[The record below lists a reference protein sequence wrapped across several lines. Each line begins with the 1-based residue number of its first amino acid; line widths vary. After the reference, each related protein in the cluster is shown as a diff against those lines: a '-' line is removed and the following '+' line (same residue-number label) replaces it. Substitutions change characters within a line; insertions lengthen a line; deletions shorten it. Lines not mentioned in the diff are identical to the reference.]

1 MVTLKSDRVE
11 VQIAEMGA
19 EIRKMTLDGK
29 DVMWSGDAAVWSS
42 VAPIMF
48 PICGGFKTDEYT
60 FEGKTY
66 HMQKHGFVR
75 TSVFQVEETGYGYAT
90 FLLSSSA
97 ETREQYPFDFD
108 LHVTYRLHGTALDI
122 TFRVDNWEQERTML
136 FAIGSHEAYATP
148 EGIEE
153 YDVIFPK
160 KETLRAYA
168 LNGNLLE
175 HEATTLLKDG
185 NVFPLFEKYFDVD
198 ALVFKDLKSRSA
210 TLRHRP
216 TGREIT
222 IDFPDKDYF
231 LIWHKYMSRYICL
244 EPWGGI
250 PSYVDEEQDLAK
262 KEGMRRL
269 PAGESYTVTH
279 TIRL

>member
-1 MVTLKSDRVE
+1 MVTLKNERVE
-11 VQIAEMGA
+11 VYINELGA

-29 DVMWSGDAAVWSS
+29 DVMWSGDAAVWSG

-48 PICGGFKTDEYT
+48 PICGGFKTNEYT

-66 HMQKHGFVR
+66 QMQKHGFVR
-75 TSVFQVEETGYGYAT
+75 TSVFTVEESGYGYVT
-90 FLLSSSA
+90 LLLQA
-97 ETREQYPFDFD
+97 DETTLLQYPWEFA
-108 LHVTYRLHGTALDI
+108 LRVTYRLHGTALDI
-122 TFRVDNWEQERTML
+122 TFRVDNEDAKTML
-136 FAIGSHEAYATP
+136 FAIGSHEGYATP

-153 YDVIFPK
+153 YDVIFPQ

-175 HEATTLLKDG
+175 REATTLLKAG
-185 NVFPLFEKYFDVD
+185 TVFPLYEKYFEID
-198 ALVFKDLKSRSA
+198 ALVFKDLKSRSV

-216 TGREIT
+216 SGREIT

-231 LIWHKYMSRYICL
+231 LMWHKYMSRYICL

-269 PAGESYTVTH
+269 LAGESYTVTH
-279 TIRL
+279 SIRL

>member
-1 MVTLKSDRVE
+1 MVTLKNERVE

-19 EIRKMTLDGK
+19 EIRKMTLDDR
-29 DVMWSGDAAVWSS
+29 DVMWSGDPAVWSS

-60 FEGKTY
+60 FEGKQYT
-66 HMQKHGFVR
+66 MQKHGFAR
-75 TSVFQVEETGYGYAT
+75 TTLFTVEESGCGYVT
-90 FLLSSSA
+90 LLLRSDD
-97 ETREQYPFDFD
+97 ETRAQYPWDFA
-108 LHVTYRLHGTALDI
+108 LRVTYRLHGTALDI
-122 TFRVDNWEQERTML
+122 TYRVDNCADTTML
-136 FAIGSHEAYATP
+136 FAIGSHEGYATP

-153 YDVIFPK
+153 YDVIFPQ
-160 KETLRAYA
+160 KETLRTYA
-168 LNGNLLE
+168 LDGNLLK
-175 HEATTLLKDG
+175 HQATTLLKDG
-185 NVFPLFEKYFDVD
+185 NVFPLYEKYFEVD

-216 TGREIT
+216 TGREISVE
-222 IDFPDKDYF
+222 FPEKDYF
-231 LIWHKYMSRYICL
+231 LMWHKYMSRYICL

>member
-1 MVTLKSDRVE
+1 MVTLKNERVE
-11 VQIAEMGA
+11 VQISEMGA
-19 EIRKMTLDGK
+19 EIRKMTLDGN
-29 DVMWSGDAAVWSS
+29 DVMWSGDPAVWSG

-60 FEGKTY
+60 FEGRQYT
-66 HMQKHGFVR
+66 MQKHGFAR
-75 TSVFQVEETGYGYAT
+75 TTAFTVEESGYGYAT
-90 FLLSSSA
+90 LLLTA
-97 ETREQYPFDFD
+97 DDGTRAQYPWDFE
-108 LHVTYRLHGTALDI
+108 LRVTYRLHGTALDV
-122 TFRVDNWEQERTML
+122 TFRVDNCSETTML
-136 FAIGSHEAYATP
+136 FAIGSHEGYATP

-153 YDVIFPK
+153 YDVIFPE

-168 LNGNLLE
+168 LEGNLLK
-175 HEATTLLKDG
+175 HEATTLMKDG
-185 NVFPLFEKYFDVD
+185 NVFPLYEKYFEVD
-198 ALVFKDLKSRSA
+198 ALVFKDLKSRSV

-222 IDFPDKDYF
+222 IDFPEKDYF
-231 LIWHKYMSRYICL
+231 LMWHKYMSRYICL